1 MTDGRIIVHRRIA
14 ASGPLV
20 LRRSDGTAPEGYS
33 KWGPHW
39 AAVFPEGL
47 ESAELA
53 ETPLGIA
60 IGKSKESAEVEE
72 RITRFRNE
80 AIAALLP
87 VPEPRN
93 PVSGEG
99 LSEGKV
105 LVSPVTSER
114 DRAGQIERHLAAMA
128 KRNHA
133 VPDAS
138 AFADL
143 LLRQISVLRLPSDA
157 TAALQRRDEEI
168 WLLEFRETGRVGCL
182 LGDLEWFTPEKENKS
197 DKVECR
203 PTAATNGYEAGLLIA
218 SARAVQLAQLAVGS
232 GLDRLAGIRVD
243 VWNADLG
250 DKKLVL
256 SISPEDR
263 GLAVARLARQ
273 VAKDLKEKKS
283 RQLPERL
290 TCRPR
295 LIEDR
300 EETALPQDESGLKV
314 EPLRWHGQEGVLPLR
329 WVYSGGRANSLR
341 YPQYLPFALIPGRA
355 ARGYGALPDRERGEY
370 LSWLSG
376 PRRAEGCS
384 PDFLRLYLQGLEYR
398 ALVDS
403 APLKEV
409 ELLSGEIRALRAL
422 ADGDD
427 LLSAQFD
434 SLLDWLCAIGKCPN
448 GPLNSAGPL
457 TCLVGYGRAVAQG
470 HPLFLADLDALSKV
484 LEGSDERNVPFTDA
498 AALPREGLILPPPQK
513 PLVAEYVSIS
523 GICDQKR
530 QVFLHNGQPLPDLR
544 NSMRLRA
551 TLTHLPS
558 VGEGSGR

>member
-1 MTDGRIIVHRRIA
+1 MTEGRIMAHRRIA

-20 LRRSDGTAPEGYS
+20 LRRLDGAAPKGYS
-33 KWGPHW
+33 NWGPHW

-60 IGKSKESAEVEE
+60 IGKPKENADVGE
-72 RITRFRNE
+72 RITHFRDE
-80 AIAALLP
+80 TIAALLP
-87 VPEPRN
+87 VPEPMI

-99 LSEGKV
+99 LTAGKV

-128 KRNHA
+128 KRSHA

-143 LLRQISVLRLPSDA
+143 LLRQISVLRLPSEA
-157 TAALQRRDEEI
+157 TVALQRRDEGL

-197 DKVECR
+197 DRVECR
-203 PTAATNGYEAGLLIA
+203 LTAATNGYEAGLLIA
-218 SARAVQLAQLAVGS
+218 TARAVQLAQLAVGS
-232 GLDRLAGIRVD
+232 GLDHLAGIRVD

-250 DKKLVL
+250 NKKLVL

-263 GLAVARLARQ
+263 GLAVVRLARQ

-283 RQLPERL
+283 GQLPEWL
-290 TCRPR
+290 PCRPK
-295 LIEDR
+295 LIEDQ
-300 EETALPQDESGLKV
+300 EETALPLDGSGRNI
-314 EPLRWHGQEGVLPLR
+314 EPLRWHGQEEVLPFR
-329 WVYSGGRANSLR
+329 WVYSGDRANSLR
-341 YPQYLPFALIPGRA
+341 YPQDLPFALIPGRA
-355 ARGYGALPDRERGEY
+355 VRGFGALPDRERGEY
-370 LSWLSG
+370 LNWLSG

-384 PDFLRLYLQGLEYR
+384 PDFLRIYLQGLEYR
-398 ALVDS
+398 SLADS
-403 APLKEV
+403 APPKEV

-427 LLSAQFD
+427 LLSAQID
-434 SLLDWLCAIGKCPN
+434 SLLDWLCATGKCPY
-448 GPLNSAGPL
+448 GSLNIAGPL

-470 HPLFLADLDALSKV
+470 HPLFPADLDVLSKV
-484 LEGSDERNVPFTDA
+484 LEESGERNVPFTDA
-498 AALPREGLILPPPQK
+498 VALPPEGLILPPPQK
-513 PLVAEYVSIS
+513 PLAAEYVSIS
-523 GICDQKR
+523 GICDQKW
-530 QVFLHNGQPLPDLR
+530 QVFLHEGQPLPDLR
-544 NSMRLRA
+544 NSIRLRA
-551 TLTHLPS
+551 TLTHLPI